1 MALSMIRHALY
12 MCHRDTSE
20 QELFTIPSSVYVE
33 LGKLLEDYVSRL
45 EVVTDDLQRKSSVCV
60 RI

>member
-1 MALSMIRHALY
+1 MTDKGVEPMALSMIRHALY

-33 LGKLLEDYVSRL
+33 LENY
-45 EVVTDDLQRKSSVCV
+45 
-60 RI
+60 